1 MNILQYFLPSKI
13 PFLFLLILKKIRNIS
28 WAPKSIVNPRQSAY
42 LMDKMSPSLSLVPCY
57 LIQLALIYC
66 ATISLCFIF
75 IYFFFLMVT
84 QTLNFYL
91 GANQTLFCLQGYF

>member
-42 LMDKMSPSLSLVPCY
+42 LMDKMSPSLSLVPCH
-57 LIQLALIYC
+57 LIQRALIYC

-75 IYFFFLMVT
+75 IYFFF
-84 QTLNFYL
+84 F
-91 GANQTLFCLQGYF
+91 